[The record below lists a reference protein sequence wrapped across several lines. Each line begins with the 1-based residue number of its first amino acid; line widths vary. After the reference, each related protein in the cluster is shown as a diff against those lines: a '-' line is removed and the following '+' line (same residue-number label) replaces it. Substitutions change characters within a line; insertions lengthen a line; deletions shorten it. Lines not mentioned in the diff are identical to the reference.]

1 MPGGWIL
8 GRNDARD
15 NTEWCTVTDGDGEL
29 HAGNWSGNKGND
41 VTGVHY
47 YQKIGIGDG
56 SVKLPDGLYQLA
68 AATYSDG
75 DPNKIVLYATSDSVN
90 FDTVYFNRD
99 RMLYDEALSKTD
111 VTSTVEDVVVVGG
124 QLYIGV
130 RGSDPEN
137 NHQGGNGKNWYCL
150 LYTSPSPRDA

>member
-1 MPGGWIL
+1 M
-8 GRNDARD
+8 
-15 NTEWCTVTDGDGEL
+15 TDGDGEL

-111 VTSTVEDVVVVGG
+111 VTSTVEDVVVVGPIVYRCKG
-124 QLYIGV
+124 IRSG
-130 RGSDPEN
+130 E
-137 NHQGGNGKNWYCL
+137 
-150 LYTSPSPRDA
+150 